1 MTGPYDT
8 TTHPAGT
15 HPAGGLTLELTL
27 HMDSDWHCGTGLGIP
42 GGVNKL
48 VNTDHDGLPFVPGK
62 TLTGVWRDACE
73 LAAAALDSSP
83 APLPA
88 PAAPTGATGGWHAW
102 VEFLFGSQPALSV
115 GGPPSEEQP
124 RPAALS
130 VRPARYPAALA
141 AALRPDSRRALRDA
155 ATFVRPGVKID
166 PDTGRAAEKFLRFEQ
181 MARCGVQLT
190 ARATL
195 AGWSGS
201 PRPDEAG
208 HGTGREAGLD
218 DEGRWAAA
226 AVLLL
231 GARLVESVGGK
242 RRRGAGRCRLDVTQ
256 AEPVAAPAGSVA
268 AQGPAPLPAL
278 PAPLPTLEDVAA
290 WLRARDGVAP
300 PVPAVPEE
308 PAAPRDPARPDRADW
323 EIIALR
329 IHLDTPLIV
338 QERTIGNAVR
348 SLDFVPGSVLL
359 PGVLR
364 RLATAGGAAGGAAGG
379 WDPDAL
385 ARAGDLV
392 VTNATVDVAGERGRP
407 LPRTWFHAKDD
418 KTTAVNRLVET
429 TSEAGAAPRAYKG
442 TYVGASPV
450 DRVSTAPVGTAPVG
464 TAPPEPGAAPVPG
477 PASAPAS
484 DDPNPPTITIRE
496 RNLTIHTHNVIDDR
510 RQRPTADVVGLYTYE
525 ALAAGSV
532 LRAEV
537 RVRAGLLPVG
547 AHAALAG
554 AWALGRSAKDDY
566 GQVTVAVEG
575 PPTPWTSP
583 PISTTSSAVTASPAT
598 ATPPASPA
606 PGVRATGADAIQ
618 DGTIIVWLL
627 SDVLIRDRRLR
638 PSTDPRE
645 FADQLGA
652 RLGVRLE
659 LQEAASSERLINRAT
674 AVRRAESWQRSWGLP
689 RPTLLGLTAGSV
701 LTFGVRGRLS
711 RERLDQVLA
720 AGIGERTAE
729 GFGQLAVDDPLLRAR
744 PGRLRTYPPPHNEPP
759 DSEPRNNEP
768 PRTPVVTVRDPVA
781 RETARVIERE
791 AWRAHIRRASATI
804 AADADGRRNALG
816 LTSAGRDTERV
827 NPTQLGGLR
836 AVLSRLEEDKEI
848 GYWLKRLAERWSGQ
862 AYQQAYQRIDPL
874 LRKRSMVWALFG
886 LGPYDDSGPSSSS
899 GSTAPPWL
907 AEIWALLGI
916 SISPDGPNRP
926 ARDLTITEDGARE
939 LREDTKLWAE
949 AVRTLVTS
957 CLSAHHR
964 AVAGA
969 DPSTTSD
976 GQLHD
981 GVTA

>member
-1 MTGPYDT
+1 MTEPHDT
-8 TTHPAGT
+8 TTHPAGD
-15 HPAGGLTLELTL
+15 LTFELVL
-27 HMDSDWHCGTGLGIP
+27 HMDSDWHCGTGLGVP

-73 LAAAALDSSP
+73 LAAAALDGSP
-83 APLPA
+83 APLPDATA
-88 PAAPTGATGGWHAW
+88 PADAAGTAGTTGGWHAW

-115 GGPPSEEQP
+115 GDAPAGERP

-130 VRPARYPAALA
+130 VRPARYPAELA

-155 ATFVRPGVKID
+155 TTFVRPGVKID
-166 PDTGRAAEKFLRFEQ
+166 PDTGRVAEKFLRFEQ

-195 AGWSGS
+195 AGWSA

-208 HGTGREAGLD
+208 HGAGRAAGLD
-218 DEGRWAAA
+218 DDGRWAAT

-231 GARLVESVGGK
+231 GARLVESIGGK
-242 RRRGAGRCRLDVTQ
+242 RRRGSGRCRLDVTQ
-256 AEPVAAPAGSVA
+256 VTRVEPAAAEASAPAPV
-268 AQGPAPLPAL
+268 PA
-278 PAPLPTLEDVAA
+278 LPTLEDVAA
-290 WLRARDGVAP
+290 WLRARGGVAP

-308 PAAPRDPARPDRADW
+308 TAASPAPRRPDRSDW
-323 EIIALR
+323 ESIALR
-329 IHLDTPLIV
+329 IHLDTPLIA

-364 RLATAGGAAGGAAGG
+364 RLATADGAARGAAGG

-385 ARAGDLV
+385 ARVGDLV

-407 LPRTWFHAKDD
+407 LPRTWLHPKDD
-418 KTTAVNRLVET
+418 ETAAVNRLVET
-429 TSEAGAAPRAYKG
+429 PSEAGAAPRAYKG

-450 DRVSTAPVGTAPVG
+450 DHVGTAPVSA
-464 TAPPEPGAAPVPG
+464 APPEPGTAPVPG
-477 PASAPAS
+477 PASEPTAAPTA
-484 DDPNPPTITIRE
+484 DEPNPPAITIRK
-496 RNLTIHTHNVIDDR
+496 RHLTIHTHNVIDDR

-525 ALAAGSV
+525 ALAAGSM

-537 RVRAGLLPVG
+537 RVRAGLLPAG
-547 AHAALAG
+547 AQAALAG

-575 PPTPWTSP
+575 PPAPWTSP
-583 PISTTSSAVTASPAT
+583 PTATTSPAATTSPTATASPVT

-606 PGVRATGADAIQ
+606 PDARASGADTGQ
-618 DGTIIVWLL
+618 DGTITVWLL

-652 RLGVRLE
+652 GLGVRLE
-659 LQEAASSERLINRAT
+659 LQEAAASEWLINRAT

-701 LTFGVRGRLS
+701 LTFTVRGRLS

-729 GFGQLAVDDPLLRAR
+729 GFGQIAVDDPLLRAR
-744 PGRLRTYPPPHNEPP
+744 PGRLRTYPPPGGDHEMPL
-759 DSEPRNNEP
+759 
-768 PRTPVVTVRDPVA
+768 VTEQDQA
-781 RETARVIERE
+781 AYATALVIERE
-791 AWRAHIRRASATI
+791 AWRAHIRRASAAI
-804 AADADGRRNALG
+804 AATPEGRQEALG
-816 LTSAGRDTERV
+816 LTATGGDAAERV

-836 AVLSRLEEDKEI
+836 AVLSRLEEDDEI
-848 GYWLKRLAERWSGQ
+848 DYWLDRLAENWSGPACQ
-862 AYQQAYQRIDPL
+862 RAYRRIRPL
-874 LRKRSMVWALFG
+874 LRDRSRVWVLLG
-886 LGPYDDSGPSSSS
+886 LGPGGDSD
-899 GSTAPPWL
+899 TAHED
-907 AEIWALLGI
+907 AAHG
-916 SISPDGPNRP
+916 
-926 ARDLTITEDGARE
+926 LTITDNGAQR
-939 LREDTKLWAE
+939 LRDDTGLWAE

-969 DPSTTSD
+969 DAPGSTD
-976 GQLHD
+976 DQVHD
-981 GVTA
+981 DRIHDEVRV